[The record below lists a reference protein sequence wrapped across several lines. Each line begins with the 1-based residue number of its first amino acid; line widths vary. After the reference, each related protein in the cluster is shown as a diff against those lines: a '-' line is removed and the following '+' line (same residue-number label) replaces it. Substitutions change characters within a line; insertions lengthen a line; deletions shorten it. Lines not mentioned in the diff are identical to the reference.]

1 MEETKIHTM
10 TTLEQTLRT
19 SHDWAVN
26 RINILN
32 KKNNNAD
39 AEAIRSEFNEWM
51 NPDIDDHDVFSLEY
65 IGEEDD
71 FRPS

>member
-1 MEETKIHTM
+1 MEETKTEIM

-39 AEAIRSEFNEWM
+39 AESIRSEFNEWM

-65 IGEEDD
+65 IGDEDEN
-71 FRPS
+71 

>member
-1 MEETKIHTM
+1 MEETKTEIM

-65 IGEEDD
+65 IGDEDEN
-71 FRPS
+71 

>member
-65 IGEEDD
+65 IGDEDEN
-71 FRPS
+71 

>member
-1 MEETKIHTM
+1 MEETKIEIM

-65 IGEEDD
+65 IGDEDEN
-71 FRPS
+71 

>member
-1 MEETKIHTM
+1 M

-32 KKNNNAD
+32 EKNNNAD
-39 AEAIRSEFNEWM
+39 AESIRSEFNEWM